1 MEQIDARILELKVV
15 EKQMQTLEKQKEEL
29 RKEIFGIIENE
40 GLTDGYKN
48 ENATV
53 SYVER
58 KTVKI
63 KDEQKLLEDLAAQ
76 RTVRYYQEI
85 PTHYELTPTFTKD
98 IKDGVFTH
106 PEVEVQVLNN
116 LAIRFND

>member
-1 MEQIDARILELKVV
+1 MEQIDARIFELKGI
-15 EKQMQTLEKQKEEL
+15 EQQIQTLDKQKEEL

-48 ENATV
+48 KDATV

-63 KDEQKLLEDLAAQ
+63 KDEKKLLDDLTAQ
-76 RTVRYYQEI
+76 KIVKYFQEI
-85 PTHYELTPTFTKD
+85 PTHYELTPTFNKD
-98 IKDGVFTH
+98 IKDGVFKH
-106 PEVEVQVLNN
+106 PEVEIQVSNN

>member
-1 MEQIDARILELKVV
+1 MRILELKGI
-15 EKQMQTLEKQKEEL
+15 ESAITELETKREDL

-48 ENATV
+48 EVATV

-63 KDEQKLLEDLAAQ
+63 KDEQKLIEYLAGQQIVKYYKEVPAHLE
-76 RTVRYYQEI
+76 I
-85 PTHYELTPTFTKD
+85 TPQFTKD
-98 IKDGVFTH
+98 IKEGVYAH
-106 PEVEVQVLNN
+106 PEVTVETSNN
-116 LAIRFND
+116 LAIRFNS